1 MSNWFGLAGLLLMG
15 WCSLLVRESV
25 TTMSSY
31 FRRTPFPFSLF
42 EGCRHL
48 CHAGQ
53 VVQQQGASSFFLF
66 IFIFIFL
73 FIFIFIFIFFLP
85 SSCVEQPSAARLSQY
100 SIVYPLLLSERL
112 SPKAREST
120 VVQWYNGTIAHGRG
134 GEVQSGR
141 T

>member
-1 MSNWFGLAGLLLMG
+1 M
-15 WCSLLVRESV
+15 
-25 TTMSSY
+25 
-31 FRRTPFPFSLF
+31 
-42 EGCRHL
+42 

-66 IFIFIFL
+66 I

-112 SPKAREST
+112 SPKARESST
-120 VVQWYNGTIAHGRG
+120 MVQWYNSTW
-134 GEVQSGR
+134 
-141 T
+141 